1 MSDINSSIKLVRWDG
16 SNQNPEGL
24 KGKYGQCSDG
34 KGVFTVIK
42 NILFIVLLPGTKY
55 DNVSIPQCH
64 DGFLICS
71 NGSRIYIK
79 DSKLTCKLDNN
90 TTAQGQ
96 LVLKRWN

>member
-1 MSDINSSIKLVRWDG
+1 MSDINSSIKLVRWDE

-55 DNVSIPQCH
+55 DSVSIPQCH

-79 DSKLTCKLDNN
+79 DSKLTCNLDNN

-96 LVLKRWN
+96 LVLKKWN

>member
-1 MSDINSSIKLVRWDG
+1 MADINSSIKLVRWDE

-71 NGSRIYIK
+71 NDSRIYIK
-79 DSKLTCKLDNN
+79 DSKLTCNLDNN

>member
-1 MSDINSSIKLVRWDG
+1 MSEISSNLKLVRWDEY
-16 SNQNPEGL
+16 NQNPEGL

-55 DNVSIPQCH
+55 DNLTIPQCH

-79 DSKLTCKLDNN
+79 DSKLTCTLDNN

-96 LVLKRWN
+96 LVLTKWN

>member
-1 MSDINSSIKLVRWDG
+1 MSEISSNLKIVRWDA

-55 DNVSIPQCH
+55 DNLTIPQCH

-79 DSKLTCKLDNN
+79 DSKLTCTLDNN

-96 LVLKRWN
+96 LVLKKWN